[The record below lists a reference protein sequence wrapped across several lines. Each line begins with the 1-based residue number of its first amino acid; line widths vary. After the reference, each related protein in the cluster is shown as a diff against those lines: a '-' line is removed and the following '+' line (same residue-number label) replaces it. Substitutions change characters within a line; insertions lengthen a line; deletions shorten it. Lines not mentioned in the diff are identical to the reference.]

1 MLFRR
6 LLRHTATSGASPSH
20 TLAIPNVSGTCGGT
34 ETGGGR
40 LHSRVPGGAAGRT
53 TPRSRTFT
61 SGGGCDAVSAVS
73 DDASGGGCRP
83 TPMRDVVS
91 AVSDDAV
98 LAFASAS
105 HAVDA
110 DDAMPSASHAVSV
123 VDADDA
129 MPGSRGCCDTTY
141 VPSRQEAC
149 APFACGRRCWTPS
162 ASLDAVS
169 VVAAEDATSDDALL
183 AGACKKNRQT
193 SRLLV
198 CERAV

>member
-1 MLFRR
+1 M
-6 LLRHTATSGASPSH
+6 
-20 TLAIPNVSGTCGGT
+20 
-34 ETGGGR
+34 TGGGR

-110 DDAMPSASHAVSV
+110 DDAMRGVSAVS
-123 VDADDA
+123 D
-129 MPGSRGCCDTTY
+129 RY
-141 VPSRQEAC
+141 
-149 APFACGRRCWTPS
+149 
-162 ASLDAVS
+162 S

>member
-1 MLFRR
+1 MD
-6 LLRHTATSGASPSH
+6 ASIRACRVAP
-20 TLAIPNVSGTCGGT
+20 LV
-34 ETGGGR
+34 GR
-40 LHSRVPGGAAGRT
+40 LHEAELSRRAAGATPSAPCPTTRRAAGAGRRRCGMSSALCPMTPCWHSRRRHTPSMQT
-53 TPRSRTFT
+53 TPCLRRH
-61 SGGGCDAVSAVS
+61 
-73 DDASGGGCRP
+73 
-83 TPMRDVVS
+83 TPS
-91 AVSDDAV
+91 
-98 LAFASAS
+98 ASAS